1 MEDYY
6 QCDEPIATEKMHNA
20 SVTQQLARS
29 KTYRKNT
36 LRATIVATSAVS
48 FEVER
53 QQLPKHTEHLSV
65 VRIII
70 NRRTLPKHQNQNQ
83 NDPI

>member
-29 KTYRKNT
+29 KTYRKNA

-53 QQLPKHTEHLSV
+53 QQFP
-65 VRIII
+65 
-70 NRRTLPKHQNQNQ
+70 RRTNNFDLTVCNWTHQ
-83 NDPI
+83 